1 MSKQIRAART
11 KLSLGE
17 DSIDR
22 VVDALPP
29 RGPYEA
35 KITVRLWDGT
45 TYRPT
50 IRARTK
56 GEFRRIAVEKRDSKL
71 NSTSTNW
78 DKSKNFSAFITDVSK
93 PAIQAARLRPNT
105 RARYELALK
114 QAEAQLGKH
123 AIGEAVKFRTL
134 ERALQAI
141 ATANGSESARQART
155 VVSKYILDQLI
166 REGVIDH
173 NPLRG
178 ISIDLG
184 EVKKGNKPQGGHA
197 LTNAQY
203 DAVVDHLI
211 ARDTA
216 RRT

>member
-1 MSKQIRAART
+1 M
-11 KLSLGE
+11 
-17 DSIDR
+17 
-22 VVDALPP
+22 
-29 RGPYEA
+29 
-35 KITVRLWDGT
+35 
-45 TYRPT
+45 
-50 IRARTK
+50 
-56 GEFRRIAVEKRDSKL
+56 
-71 NSTSTNW
+71 
-78 DKSKNFSAFITDVSK
+78 
-93 PAIQAARLRPNT
+93 
-105 RARYELALK
+105 K

-184 EVKKGNKPQGGHA
+184 
-197 LTNAQY
+197 
-203 DAVVDHLI
+203 
-211 ARDTA
+211 
-216 RRT
+216 